1 MYILDFEEEKDYLLT
16 PTTLVEEVLQNVRFI
31 VRTRKGSVPLFRDFG
46 VDWGFL
52 DRPIAE
58 ARLMAIPDIISEIQ
72 AREPRAEIVDISY
85 KGTNA
90 EDGKIKLKLIIRI
103 KGKE

>member
-1 MYILDFEEEKDYLLT
+1 MYILDFEKEKDYLLT
-16 PTTLVEEVLQNVRFI
+16 PATLAEEVLQNVRFI
-31 VRTRKGSVPLFRDFG
+31 VKTRKGSVPLFRDFG

-90 EDGKIKLKLIIRI
+90 EDGKIKLKLTIRV
-103 KGKE
+103 KENE

>member
-1 MYILDFEEEKDYLLT
+1 MYVLDFEEEKDFLLVS
-16 PTTLVEEVLQNVRFI
+16 TTTAEEVLQNVRFI
-31 VRTRKGSVPLFRDFG
+31 IKTRKGSLPLFRDFG

-72 AREPRAEIVDISY
+72 TREPRAEIVDINFG
-85 KGTNA
+85 GTNA
-90 EDGKIKLKLIIRI
+90 EDGKIKLKLTIRV
-103 KGKE
+103 KENQ

>member
-1 MYILDFEEEKDYLLT
+1 MYILDFEEEKDYSLT
-16 PTTLVEEVLQNVRFI
+16 PTTLAEEVLQNVRFI
-31 VRTRKGSVPLFRDFG
+31 VKTRKGSVPLFRDFG
-46 VDWGFL
+46 VDWNFL

-72 AREPRAEIVDISY
+72 TREPRAEIVDISY

-90 EDGKIKLKLIIRI
+90 EDGKIKLKLTIRV
-103 KGKE
+103 KENQ

>member
-1 MYILDFEEEKDYLLT
+1 MYILDFEEEKDYFLT
-16 PTTLVEEVLQNVRFI
+16 PTTLAEEVLQNVRFI
-31 VRTRKGSVPLFRDFG
+31 VKTRKGSVPLFRDFG
-46 VDWGFL
+46 VDWNFL

-72 AREPRAEIVDISY
+72 TREPRAEIVDISY

-90 EDGKIKLKLIIRI
+90 EDGKIKLKLTIRV
-103 KGKE
+103 KENQ